1 MKHYSL
7 LLLRISIGLLF
18 VIWGLDKLVNV
29 QHAVNVSNA
38 FFLGIFSAPVLLN
51 IYGVIEILIGVL
63 VVLGWFRRFTYPV
76 VILISLVTTLGVW
89 KSIIDPWG
97 WIFEGTNA
105 LFYPSLITLFA
116 SVVIY
121 AFRHE
126 DIKALDNGARR
137 RTDNL
142 SGN

>member
-1 MKHYSL
+1 MEVQMKHYSL

-29 QHAVNVSNA
+29 QHAVNVSDA
-38 FFLGIFSAPVLLN
+38 FFLGIFSVPVLLN

-63 VVLGWFRRFTYPV
+63 VILGWFRRFTYPV
-76 VILISLVTTLGVW
+76 VILISLVTALGVW

-105 LFYPSLITLFA
+105 LFYPSLIILFA
-116 SVVIY
+116 SFVIY
-121 AFRHE
+121 AFRDE
-126 DIKALDNGARR
+126 DIKALDN
-137 RTDNL
+137 
-142 SGN
+142 